1 MFERSSFSVSQ
12 PVFGLVTIV
21 FFFFL
26 TCWSLTQSCPTLCD
40 PINCSTPSFQVLHY
54 LPEFAQTQCSLSRW
68 CHPTISSSV
77 APFSSCP
84 QAFPPSESLPV
95 SWLFVSA
102 SKSVLPTVKNLSAM
116 QETRVPSLGWEDPLE
131 KGMASHSILAWRIPW
146 TE

>member
-12 PVFGLVTIV
+12 PVFGLVTIG

-26 TCWSLTQSCPTLCD
+26 TCWSVIQSCPTLCD
-40 PINCSTPSFQVLHY
+40 PINCSKSSFQVLHY

-84 QAFPPSESLPV
+84 QPFPPSESFPV

-102 SKSVLPTVKNLSAM
+102 SKSVLPTVKNLPAM

-131 KGMASHSILAWRIPW
+131 KGIASHSILAWRIPW